1 MRRLLLSIDDL
12 GDGEIRSL
20 LDRAH
25 VLARGGPA
33 IRDHAPLVGLIFLS
47 ESTRT
52 RVGFAA
58 AAARLGGSS
67 VEVTSA
73 RGGMQMSAAES
84 FEDTVRTLTGM
95 VDLVV
100 VRTPHELDRQALRE
114 VAVTPLISGGH
125 GSVEHPTQALIDVLA
140 IECERG
146 PVGEQRI
153 TLCGDLTMRAVRS
166 LLRLFDR
173 MPPAQLTL
181 VAPPGRSV
189 ELRHLSP
196 RLSARTIVRSPGSLL
211 DTDVLYLP
219 GLPAGRGPDYLD
231 AGDRA
236 RYAVTSDRL
245 ATLPANAVVLCPLP
259 VVDEMDADARRDPRV
274 RMFEQSDR
282 GVALRVALL
291 EHLLS

>member
-1 MRRLLLSIDDL
+1 VSRLLLSIDDL
-12 GDGEIRSL
+12 GDREIRSV

-25 VLARGGPA
+25 VLATGEPA
-33 IRDHAPLVGLIFLS
+33 VRDHSPLVGLLFLS

-73 RGGMQMSAAES
+73 RDGTQMSAAES

-100 VRTPHELDRQALRE
+100 VRTPNELDRVALGK
-114 VAVTPLISGGH
+114 VAVAPVISGGH

-140 IECERG
+140 IESERG

-153 TLCGDLTMRAVRS
+153 TLCGDLTMRALRS
-166 LLRLFDR
+166 MLRLFER
-173 MPPAQLTL
+173 MPPAQLRL

-189 ELRHLSP
+189 ELSDLSP
-196 RLSARTIVRSPGSLL
+196 QLSARTIVSSPDDLA

-219 GLPAGRGPDYLD
+219 GLPAGRGADHLD
-231 AGDRA
+231 AGARA
-236 RYAVTSDRL
+236 RYAVTTDRL
-245 ATLPANAVVLCPLP
+245 ATLSADAVVLCPLP
-259 VVDEMDADARRDPRV
+259 VVDEVDAGARLDPRV

-291 EHLLS
+291 EHLLA